1 MKNKIIAI
9 ALCLAMCIGAL
20 TLVSCTANTAGNT
33 DESANGKETTTTE
46 AATNNT
52 EAATNNTEAETR
64 NADSR
69 SSVIDR
75 AESMIDDMTDGMG
88 MGDPQFSNRPHRGMT
103 PYGK

>member
-33 DESANGKETTTTE
+33 DESANGKETTT
-46 AATNNT
+46 T